1 MIMLT
6 TNKVIL
12 VTYASVFLGMEAIMN
27 YLISA
32 YSVNPYKGSEDSIGW
47 NWVLQYEKNY
57 KEGDRI
63 ILLTKKFNEK
73 DTRRGLKEF
82 NIQHV
87 ELVIVDVPNAL
98 NWFREK
104 HSAFHHMYYILW
116 QHWAWLWVKHSG
128 IRFDVIHHV
137 TMNDYRIPSEM
148 YKAKG
153 AKVIWGPMGGAQ
165 VTPKPLK
172 VYEKNQF
179 AAAFREFVNKS
190 CSWNPFYKKALR
202 SYYKI
207 YCINNETQKQIS
219 RIVGKDVPLMP
230 ELALRDEYKNLPIQK
245 RNNDILKIVFVGR
258 LIGKKGIAFLVDAL
272 SLMPTDMDW
281 ELLIF
286 GDGDGDDRALIE
298 KQIADSGI
306 GKNVKLMGNRPLDQI
321 AEAYQ
326 QADVFVLP
334 SLRETSGNVLLEAM
348 AYAVPIVAFDTSFC
362 RLLKEVDCGVFV
374 NTEQAL
380 EGIKE
385 DYCKAI
391 VTLGQN
397 KDLARQM
404 GLNGYEYVNKYLTW
418 ESKYEAVL
426 KDII

>member
-1 MIMLT
+1 
-6 TNKVIL
+6 
-12 VTYASVFLGMEAIMN
+12 MN

-73 DTRRGLKEF
+73 DTRKGLKEF

-87 ELVIVDVPNAL
+87 ELVIVDVPDAL

-116 QHWAWLWVKHSG
+116 QHWAWLWVKHSE
-128 IRFDVIHHV
+128 IHFDVIHHV
-137 TMNDYRIPSEM
+137 TMNDYRIPSEL

-172 VYEKNQF
+172 VYENNQLV
-179 AAAFREFVNKS
+179 ATFREFVNKS

-202 SYYKI
+202 AYYKI

-219 RIVGKDVPLMP
+219 HIVGKDVPLMP
-230 ELALRDEYKNLPIQK
+230 ELALRDEYKNLSIQE
-245 RNNDILKIVFVGR
+245 RNNDVLKIVFVGR

-272 SLMPTDMDW
+272 SLMPINMDW

-286 GDGDGDDRALIE
+286 GDGDDRTLIE

-306 GKNVKLMGNRPLDQI
+306 GKNVKLMGNRPLNQI

-362 RLLKEVDCGVFV
+362 RLLKEVDSGVFV
-374 NTEQAL
+374 NTDQTL
-380 EGIKE
+380 DGIKA
-385 DYCKAI
+385 DYCNAI
-391 VTLGQN
+391 VKLGQD
-397 KDLARQM
+397 KELAKRM
-404 GLNGYEYVNKYLTW
+404 GLNGYQYVNKYLTW
-418 ESKYEAVL
+418 EAKYKVLL
-426 KDII
+426 KDFL

>member
-1 MIMLT
+1 M
-6 TNKVIL
+6 
-12 VTYASVFLGMEAIMN
+12 MN

-73 DTRRGLKEF
+73 DTRKGLEEF

-87 ELVIVDVPNAL
+87 ELVIVDVPDAL

-148 YKAKG
+148 YKAEG

-165 VTPKPLK
+165 VTPRPLK
-172 VYEKNQF
+172 VYEKNQLV
-179 AAAFREFVNKS
+179 ASFREFVNKS

-230 ELALRDEYKNLPIQK
+230 ELALRDEYKNLPIRK
-245 RNNDILKIVFVGR
+245 GNNDIFKIVFVGR
-258 LIGKKGIAFLVDAL
+258 LIGKKGIAFLIDAL
-272 SLMPTDMDW
+272 SLMPTDMNW

-286 GDGDGDDRALIE
+286 GDGDDRGLIE
-298 KQIADSGI
+298 KQIADSDI
-306 GKNVKLMGNRPLDQI
+306 GKNVKLMGNRPLNQI

-391 VTLGQN
+391 VTLGQD
-397 KDLARQM
+397 KELAKQM
-404 GLNGYEYVNKYLTW
+404 GLNGYKYVNSKLTW
-418 ESKYEAVL
+418 DEKYR
-426 KDII
+426 IIVNDM

>member
-1 MIMLT
+1 
-6 TNKVIL
+6 
-12 VTYASVFLGMEAIMN
+12 MN

-57 KEGDRI
+57 KKGDRI

-87 ELVIVDVPNAL
+87 ELVIVDVPDAL

-137 TMNDYRIPSEM
+137 TMNDYRIPSEL

-165 VTPKPLK
+165 VTPRPLK
-172 VYEKNQF
+172 VYEKNQLV
-179 AAAFREFVNKS
+179 ASFREFVNKS

-286 GDGDGDDRALIE
+286 GDGDDRALIE
-298 KQIADSGI
+298 KQITDSGI
-306 GKNVKLMGNRPLDQI
+306 GKNVKLMGNRPLNQI

-362 RLLKEVDCGVFV
+362 RLLKEVDCGVFI

-380 EGIKE
+380 DNIKE

-391 VTLGQN
+391 VTLGQE
-397 KDLARQM
+397 KELAKQM
-404 GLNGYEYVNKYLTW
+404 GLNGYKYVNSKLTW
-418 ESKYEAVL
+418 DEKYR
-426 KDII
+426 IIVNNM

>member
-1 MIMLT
+1 
-6 TNKVIL
+6 
-12 VTYASVFLGMEAIMN
+12 MN

-57 KEGDRI
+57 KKGDRI

-87 ELVIVDVPNAL
+87 ELVIVDVPDAL

-128 IRFDVIHHV
+128 IHFDVIHHV

-165 VTPKPLK
+165 VTPRPLK
-172 VYEKNQF
+172 VYEKNQWV
-179 AAAFREFVNKS
+179 ASFREFVNKS
-190 CSWNPFYKKALR
+190 CSWNPFYKNALR
-202 SYYKI
+202 AYYKI

-286 GDGDGDDRALIE
+286 GDGDDRTLIE

-306 GKNVKLMGNRPLDQI
+306 AKNVKLMGNRPLNQI

-362 RLLKEVDCGVFV
+362 RLLKEVNCGVFV

-385 DYCKAI
+385 DWCKAI
-391 VTLGQN
+391 ITLGQD
-397 KDLARQM
+397 KELAKRM
-404 GLNGYEYVNKYLTW
+404 GLNGYKYVNSKLTW
-418 ESKYEAVL
+418 DEKYKVIVN
-426 KDII
+426 DM

>member
-1 MIMLT
+1 M
-6 TNKVIL
+6 V
-12 VTYASVFLGMEAIMN
+12 N

-137 TMNDYRIPSEM
+137 TMNDYRIPSEL

-165 VTPKPLK
+165 VTPRPLK
-172 VYEKNQF
+172 VYEKNQLV
-179 AAAFREFVNKS
+179 ASFREFVNKS

-230 ELALRDEYKNLPIQK
+230 ELALRDEYKNLPIRK
-245 RNNDILKIVFVGR
+245 GNNDILKIVFVGR

-272 SLMPTDMDW
+272 SLMPTDMNW

-286 GDGDGDDRALIE
+286 GDGDDRALIE

-306 GKNVKLMGNRPLDQI
+306 GKNVKLMGNRPLNQI

-374 NTEQAL
+374 NTDQAL

-385 DYCKAI
+385 DWCKAI
-391 VTLGQN
+391 VTLGQD
-397 KDLARQM
+397 KELAKQM
-404 GLNGYEYVNKYLTW
+404 GLNGYKYVNSKLTW
-418 ESKYEAVL
+418 DEKYR
-426 KDII
+426 IIVNDM

>member
-1 MIMLT
+1 M
-6 TNKVIL
+6 V
-12 VTYASVFLGMEAIMN
+12 N

-128 IRFDVIHHV
+128 IHFDVIHHV
-137 TMNDYRIPSEM
+137 TMNDYRIPSEL

-165 VTPKPLK
+165 VTPRPLK
-172 VYEKNQF
+172 VYEKNQLV
-179 AAAFREFVNKS
+179 ASFREFVNKS

-230 ELALRDEYKNLPIQK
+230 ELALRDEYKNLPIRK
-245 RNNDILKIVFVGR
+245 GNNDILKIVFVGR

-272 SLMPTDMDW
+272 SLMPTDMNW

-286 GDGDGDDRALIE
+286 GDGDDHALIE

-306 GKNVKLMGNRPLDQI
+306 GKNVKLMGNRPLNQI

-348 AYAVPIVAFDTSFC
+348 AYAVPIVAFGTSFC

-374 NTEQAL
+374 NTDQAL

-385 DYCKAI
+385 DWCKAI
-391 VTLGQN
+391 VTLGQD
-397 KDLARQM
+397 KELAKQM
-404 GLNGYEYVNKYLTW
+404 GLNGYKYVNSKLTW
-418 ESKYEAVL
+418 DEKYR
-426 KDII
+426 IIVNDM

>member
-1 MIMLT
+1 M
-6 TNKVIL
+6 V
-12 VTYASVFLGMEAIMN
+12 N

-137 TMNDYRIPSEM
+137 TMNDYRIPSEL

-165 VTPKPLK
+165 VTPRPLK
-172 VYEKNQF
+172 VYEKNQLV
-179 AAAFREFVNKS
+179 ASFREFVNKS

-219 RIVGKDVPLMP
+219 HIVGKDVPLMP
-230 ELALRDEYKNLPIQK
+230 ELALRDEYKNLPIRK
-245 RNNDILKIVFVGR
+245 GKNDILKIVFVGR
-258 LIGKKGIAFLVDAL
+258 LIGKKGIGFLVDAL

-286 GDGDGDDRALIE
+286 GDGDDRALIE

-306 GKNVKLMGNRPLDQI
+306 GKNVKLMGNRPLNQI

-362 RLLKEVDCGVFV
+362 RLLKEVDCGVFI

-380 EGIKE
+380 DNIKE

-391 VTLGQN
+391 VTLGQD
-397 KDLARQM
+397 KELAKQM
-404 GLNGYEYVNKYLTW
+404 GLNGYKYVNSKLIWDEKYR
-418 ESKYEAVL
+418 
-426 KDII
+426 IIVNNM

>member
-1 MIMLT
+1 M
-6 TNKVIL
+6 V
-12 VTYASVFLGMEAIMN
+12 N

-137 TMNDYRIPSEM
+137 TMNDYRIPSEL

-165 VTPKPLK
+165 VTPRPLK
-172 VYEKNQF
+172 VYEKNQLV
-179 AAAFREFVNKS
+179 ASFREFVNKS

-230 ELALRDEYKNLPIQK
+230 ELALRDEYKNLPIRK
-245 RNNDILKIVFVGR
+245 GNNDILKIVFVGR

-272 SLMPTDMDW
+272 SLMPTDMNW

-286 GDGDGDDRALIE
+286 GDGDDHALIE

-306 GKNVKLMGNRPLDQI
+306 GKNVKLMGNRPLNQI

-374 NTEQAL
+374 NTDQAL

-385 DYCKAI
+385 DWCKAI
-391 VTLGQN
+391 VTLGQD
-397 KDLARQM
+397 KELAKQM
-404 GLNGYEYVNKYLTW
+404 GLNGYKYVNSKLTW
-418 ESKYEAVL
+418 DEKYR
-426 KDII
+426 IIVNDM

>member
-1 MIMLT
+1 M
-6 TNKVIL
+6 
-12 VTYASVFLGMEAIMN
+12 MN

-57 KEGDRI
+57 KKGDRI
-63 ILLTKKFNEK
+63 ILLTKKFNES
-73 DTRRGLKEF
+73 DTRKGLKEF
-82 NIQHV
+82 KIKHV
-87 ELVIVDVPNAL
+87 ELVIVDVPNVL

-104 HSAFHHMYYILW
+104 HSMFHHMYYILW

-128 IRFDVIHHV
+128 IKFDIIHHV
-137 TMNDYRIPSEM
+137 TMNDYRIPSKL

-165 VTPKPLK
+165 VTPNSLK
-172 VYEKNQF
+172 VYEKNRF
-179 AAAFREFVNKS
+179 VADFREFVNKS
-190 CSWNPFYKKALR
+190 CSWNPFYKKAVR

-207 YCINNETQKQIS
+207 YCINSETQKQIS
-219 RIVGKDVPLMP
+219 HIVGKNVPLMP
-230 ELALRDEYKNLPIQK
+230 ELALRDEYKNLYIQE
-245 RNNDILKIVFVGR
+245 RYNDILKIVFVGR
-258 LIGKKGIAFLVDAL
+258 LIGKKGISFLIDAL
-272 SLMPTDMDW
+272 SLMPVGLKW

-286 GDGDGDDRALIE
+286 GDGDDRLLIE
-298 KQIADSGI
+298 KQIADSSI
-306 GKNVKLMGNRPLDQI
+306 KKNVRLMGNRSLDQI
-321 AEAYQ
+321 SEAYK

-362 RLLKEVDCGVFV
+362 NMLKDVECGIFV
-374 NTEQAL
+374 NTEQPL
-380 EGIKE
+380 DNIKA

-397 KDLARQM
+397 KKLAKQL
-404 GLNGYEYVNKYLTW
+404 GENGYRYVNKCLTW
-418 ESKYEAVL
+418 ENKYKSIVEECV
-426 KDII
+426 

>member
-1 MIMLT
+1 
-6 TNKVIL
+6 
-12 VTYASVFLGMEAIMN
+12 MN

-32 YSVNPYKGSEDSIGW
+32 YSVNPYHGSEDSIGW

-73 DTRRGLKEF
+73 DTRKGLKEF

-87 ELVIVDVPNAL
+87 ELVIVDVPDAL

-116 QHWAWLWVKHSG
+116 QHWAWLWVKHSE
-128 IRFDVIHHV
+128 INFDVIHHV
-137 TMNDYRIPSEM
+137 TMNDYRIPSEL

-172 VYEKNQF
+172 VYEKNQL

-219 RIVGKDVPLMP
+219 HIVGKKDVPLMP
-230 ELALRDEYKNLPIQK
+230 EFALRDEYKNLPIQK
-245 RNNDILKIVFVGR
+245 RNNGILRIVFVGR

-272 SLMPTDMDW
+272 SLMPVDMEW

-286 GDGDGDDRALIE
+286 GDGDDRALIE
-298 KQIADSGI
+298 RQITDSGI
-306 GKNVKLMGNRPLDQI
+306 GKKVKLMGSRPLNQI

-326 QADVFVLP
+326 MADIFVLP

-362 RLLKEVDCGVFV
+362 KLLKEINCGVFI

-380 EGIKE
+380 DDIKA

-391 VTLGQN
+391 VMLG
-397 KDLARQM
+397 KDKKMAKQM
-404 GLNGYEYVNKYLTW
+404 GLNGYKYVNKYLTW
-418 ESKYEAVL
+418 EAKYKTIL
-426 KDII
+426 KDFL

>member
-1 MIMLT
+1 M
-6 TNKVIL
+6 
-12 VTYASVFLGMEAIMN
+12 MN

-57 KEGDRI
+57 KKGDRI

-87 ELVIVDVPNAL
+87 ELVIVDVPDAL

-137 TMNDYRIPSEM
+137 TMNDYRIPSEL

-165 VTPKPLK
+165 VTPRPLK
-172 VYEKNQF
+172 VYEKNQLV
-179 AAAFREFVNKS
+179 ASFREFVNKS

-219 RIVGKDVPLMP
+219 RIVGKNVPLMP
-230 ELALRDEYKNLPIQK
+230 ELALRDEYKNLPIRK
-245 RNNDILKIVFVGR
+245 GKNDILKIVFVGR

-286 GDGDGDDRALIE
+286 GDGDDRALIE

-306 GKNVKLMGNRPLDQI
+306 GKNVKLMGNRPLNQI

-374 NTEQAL
+374 NTDQAL

-385 DYCKAI
+385 DWCKAI
-391 VTLGQN
+391 VTLGQD
-397 KDLARQM
+397 KELAKQM
-404 GLNGYEYVNKYLTW
+404 GLNGYKYVNSKLTW
-418 ESKYEAVL
+418 DEKYR
-426 KDII
+426 IIVNDM

>member
-1 MIMLT
+1 
-6 TNKVIL
+6 
-12 VTYASVFLGMEAIMN
+12 MN

-104 HSAFHHMYYILW
+104 YSAFHHMYYILW

-137 TMNDYRIPSEM
+137 TMNDYRIPSEL

-165 VTPKPLK
+165 VTPRSLK
-172 VYEKNQF
+172 VYEKNQLV
-179 AAAFREFVNKS
+179 ASFREFVNKS

-230 ELALRDEYKNLPIQK
+230 ELALRDEYKNLPIRK

-286 GDGDGDDRALIE
+286 GDGDDRVLIE

-306 GKNVKLMGNRPLDQI
+306 GKNVKLMGNRPLNQI

-362 RLLKEVDCGVFV
+362 KELSNKQCGIFV
-374 NTEQAL
+374 NVNQSL
-380 EGIKE
+380 DKIKKDFCDAIIKLAE
-385 DYCKAI
+385 DK
-391 VTLGQN
+391 TLRENFG
-397 KDLARQM
+397 R
-404 GLNGYEYVNKYLTW
+404 NGYEYANRLTW
-418 ESKYEAVL
+418 EDKYNKIISK
-426 KDII
+426 

>member
-1 MIMLT
+1 
-6 TNKVIL
+6 
-12 VTYASVFLGMEAIMN
+12 MN

-73 DTRRGLKEF
+73 DTRKGLEEF

-165 VTPKPLK
+165 VTPRPLK
-172 VYEKNQF
+172 VYEKNQLV
-179 AAAFREFVNKS
+179 ASFREFVNKS

-230 ELALRDEYKNLPIQK
+230 ELALRDEYKNLPIRK
-245 RNNDILKIVFVGR
+245 GKNDILKIVFVGR

-272 SLMPTDMDW
+272 SLMPTDMNW

-286 GDGDGDDRALIE
+286 GDGDDRALIE

-306 GKNVKLMGNRPLDQI
+306 GKNVKLMGNRPLNQI

-362 RLLKEVDCGVFV
+362 RLLKEVDCGVFI

-380 EGIKE
+380 DNIKE

-391 VTLGQN
+391 VTLGQD
-397 KDLARQM
+397 KELAKQM
-404 GLNGYEYVNKYLTW
+404 GMNGYKYVNSKLTW
-418 ESKYEAVL
+418 DEKYR
-426 KDII
+426 IIVNDM

>member
-1 MIMLT
+1 M
-6 TNKVIL
+6 
-12 VTYASVFLGMEAIMN
+12 MN

-57 KEGDRI
+57 KKGDRI

-87 ELVIVDVPNAL
+87 ELIIVDVPDAL

-137 TMNDYRIPSEM
+137 TMNDYRIPSEL

-165 VTPKPLK
+165 VTPRPLK
-172 VYEKNQF
+172 VYEKNQLV
-179 AAAFREFVNKS
+179 ASFREFVNKS

-230 ELALRDEYKNLPIQK
+230 ELALRDEYKNLPIRK
-245 RNNDILKIVFVGR
+245 GKNDILKIVFVGR

-286 GDGDGDDRALIE
+286 GDGDDRALIE

-306 GKNVKLMGNRPLDQI
+306 GKNVKLMGNRPLNQI

-362 RLLKEVDCGVFV
+362 RLLKEVDCGVFI

-380 EGIKE
+380 DNIKE

-391 VTLGQN
+391 VTLGQD
-397 KDLARQM
+397 KELAKQM
-404 GLNGYEYVNKYLTW
+404 GLNGYKYVNSKLTW
-418 ESKYEAVL
+418 DEKYR
-426 KDII
+426 IIVNDM

>member
-1 MIMLT
+1 
-6 TNKVIL
+6 
-12 VTYASVFLGMEAIMN
+12 MN

-73 DTRRGLKEF
+73 DTRKGLEEF

-87 ELVIVDVPNAL
+87 ELVIADVPNAL

-153 AKVIWGPMGGAQ
+153 AKVIWEPMGGAQ
-165 VTPKPLK
+165 VTPRPLK
-172 VYEKNQF
+172 VYEKNQLV
-179 AAAFREFVNKS
+179 ASFREFVNKS

-230 ELALRDEYKNLPIQK
+230 ELALRDEYKNLPIRK
-245 RNNDILKIVFVGR
+245 GNNDILKIVFVGR

-272 SLMPTDMDW
+272 SLMPTDMNW

-286 GDGDGDDRALIE
+286 GDGDDHALIE

-306 GKNVKLMGNRPLDQI
+306 GKNVKLMGNRPLNQI

-362 RLLKEVDCGVFV
+362 RLLKEVDCGVFI

-380 EGIKE
+380 DNIKE

-391 VTLGQN
+391 VTLGQD
-397 KDLARQM
+397 KELAKQM
-404 GLNGYEYVNKYLTW
+404 GMNGYKYVNSKLTW
-418 ESKYEAVL
+418 DEKYR
-426 KDII
+426 IIVNDM

>member
-1 MIMLT
+1 M
-6 TNKVIL
+6 
-12 VTYASVFLGMEAIMN
+12 MN

-32 YSVNPYKGSEDSIGW
+32 YSVNPYKGSADSIGW

-57 KEGDRI
+57 KKGDRI

-87 ELVIVDVPNAL
+87 ELIIVDVPDAL

-137 TMNDYRIPSEM
+137 TMNDYRIPSEL

-172 VYEKNQF
+172 VYEKNQLV
-179 AAAFREFVNKS
+179 ASFREFVNKS

-219 RIVGKDVPLMP
+219 CIVGKDVPLMP
-230 ELALRDEYKNLPIQK
+230 ELALRDEYKNLPIRK
-245 RNNDILKIVFVGR
+245 GKNDILKIVFVGR

-286 GDGDGDDRALIE
+286 GDGDDRALIE

-306 GKNVKLMGNRPLDQI
+306 GKKVKLMGNRPLNQI

-362 RLLKEVDCGVFV
+362 RLLKEVDCGVFI

-380 EGIKE
+380 DNIKE

-391 VTLGQN
+391 VTLGQD
-397 KDLARQM
+397 KELAKQM
-404 GLNGYEYVNKYLTW
+404 GLNGYKYVNSKLTW
-418 ESKYEAVL
+418 DEKYR
-426 KDII
+426 IIVNDM

>member
-1 MIMLT
+1 M
-6 TNKVIL
+6 
-12 VTYASVFLGMEAIMN
+12 MN

-73 DTRRGLKEF
+73 DTRKGLEEF

-165 VTPKPLK
+165 VTPRPLK
-172 VYEKNQF
+172 VYEKNQLV
-179 AAAFREFVNKS
+179 ASFREFVNKS

-230 ELALRDEYKNLPIQK
+230 ELALRDEYKNLPIRK
-245 RNNDILKIVFVGR
+245 GNNDILKIVFVGR

-272 SLMPTDMDW
+272 SLMPTDMNW

-286 GDGDGDDRALIE
+286 GDGDDHALIE

-306 GKNVKLMGNRPLDQI
+306 GKNVKLMGNRPLNQI

-362 RLLKEVDCGVFV
+362 RLLKEVDCGVFI

-380 EGIKE
+380 NNIKE

-391 VTLGQN
+391 VTLGQD
-397 KDLARQM
+397 KELAKQM
-404 GLNGYEYVNKYLTW
+404 GMNGYKYVNSKLTW
-418 ESKYEAVL
+418 DEKYR
-426 KDII
+426 IIVNDM

>member
-1 MIMLT
+1 
-6 TNKVIL
+6 
-12 VTYASVFLGMEAIMN
+12 MN

-57 KEGDRI
+57 KKGDRI

-87 ELVIVDVPNAL
+87 ELVIVDVPDAL

-230 ELALRDEYKNLPIQK
+230 ELALRDEYKNLPIRK
-245 RNNDILKIVFVGR
+245 GNNDILKIVFVGR

-272 SLMPTDMDW
+272 SLMPTDMNW

-286 GDGDGDDRALIE
+286 GDGNDHALIE

-306 GKNVKLMGNRPLDQI
+306 GKNVKLMGNRPLNQI

-362 RLLKEVDCGVFV
+362 RLLKEVGCGVFV
-374 NTEQAL
+374 NTDQAL

-385 DYCKAI
+385 DWCKAI
-391 VTLGQN
+391 VTLGQD
-397 KDLARQM
+397 KELAKQM
-404 GLNGYEYVNKYLTW
+404 GLNGYKYVNSKLTW
-418 ESKYEAVL
+418 DEKYR
-426 KDII
+426 IIVNDM

>member
-1 MIMLT
+1 M
-6 TNKVIL
+6 
-12 VTYASVFLGMEAIMN
+12 MN

-57 KEGDRI
+57 KKGDRI

-87 ELVIVDVPNAL
+87 ELIIVDVPDAL

-137 TMNDYRIPSEM
+137 TMNDYRIPSEL

-172 VYEKNQF
+172 VYEKNQLV
-179 AAAFREFVNKS
+179 ASFREFVNKS

-219 RIVGKDVPLMP
+219 CIVGKDVPLMP
-230 ELALRDEYKNLPIQK
+230 ELALRDEYKNLPIRK
-245 RNNDILKIVFVGR
+245 GKNDILKIVFVGR

-286 GDGDGDDRALIE
+286 GDGDDRALIE
-298 KQIADSGI
+298 KQIADSSI
-306 GKNVKLMGNRPLDQI
+306 GKKVKLMGNRPLNQI

-362 RLLKEVDCGVFV
+362 RLLKEVDCGVFI

-380 EGIKE
+380 DNIKE

-391 VTLGQN
+391 VTLGQD
-397 KDLARQM
+397 KELAKQM
-404 GLNGYEYVNKYLTW
+404 GLNGYKYVNSKLTW
-418 ESKYEAVL
+418 DEKYR
-426 KDII
+426 IIVNDM

>member
-1 MIMLT
+1 
-6 TNKVIL
+6 
-12 VTYASVFLGMEAIMN
+12 MN

-47 NWVLQYEKNY
+47 NWGLQYEKNY
-57 KEGDRI
+57 KKGDRI

-87 ELVIVDVPNAL
+87 ELVIVDVPDAL

-116 QHWAWLWVKHSG
+116 QQWAWLWVKHSG

-245 RNNDILKIVFVGR
+245 RNNDIKFFILFSLIKIVFVGR

-286 GDGDGDDRALIE
+286 GDGDDRALIE

-306 GKNVKLMGNRPLDQI
+306 GKNIKLMGNRPLDQI

-391 VTLGQN
+391 VTLGQD
-397 KDLARQM
+397 KELAKQM
-404 GLNGYEYVNKYLTW
+404 GLNGYKYVNKYLTW
-418 ESKYEAVL
+418 EAKYKTLL
-426 KDII
+426 KDVL

>member
-1 MIMLT
+1 M
-6 TNKVIL
+6 
-12 VTYASVFLGMEAIMN
+12 MN

-57 KEGDRI
+57 KKGDRI

-87 ELVIVDVPNAL
+87 ELIIVDVPDAL

-137 TMNDYRIPSEM
+137 TMNDYRIPSEL

-172 VYEKNQF
+172 VYEKNQLV
-179 AAAFREFVNKS
+179 ASFREFVNKS

-219 RIVGKDVPLMP
+219 CIVGKDVPLMP
-230 ELALRDEYKNLPIQK
+230 ELALRDEYKNIPIRK
-245 RNNDILKIVFVGR
+245 GKNDILKIVFVGR

-286 GDGDGDDRALIE
+286 GDGDDRALIE

-306 GKNVKLMGNRPLDQI
+306 GKKVKLMGNRPLNQI

-362 RLLKEVDCGVFV
+362 RLLKEVDCGVFI

-380 EGIKE
+380 DNIKE

-391 VTLGQN
+391 VTLGQD
-397 KDLARQM
+397 KELAKQM
-404 GLNGYEYVNKYLTW
+404 GLNGYKYVNSKLTW
-418 ESKYEAVL
+418 DEKYR
-426 KDII
+426 IIVNDM

>member
-1 MIMLT
+1 M
-6 TNKVIL
+6 V
-12 VTYASVFLGMEAIMN
+12 N

-128 IRFDVIHHV
+128 IHFDVIHHV
-137 TMNDYRIPSEM
+137 TMNDYRIPSEL

-165 VTPKPLK
+165 VTPRPLK
-172 VYEKNQF
+172 VYEKNQLV
-179 AAAFREFVNKS
+179 ASFREFVNKS

-230 ELALRDEYKNLPIQK
+230 ELALRDEYKNLPIRK
-245 RNNDILKIVFVGR
+245 GNNDILKIVFVGR

-272 SLMPTDMDW
+272 SLMPTDMNW

-286 GDGDGDDRALIE
+286 GDGDDHALIE

-306 GKNVKLMGNRPLDQI
+306 GKNVKLMGNRPLNQI

-362 RLLKEVDCGVFV
+362 RLLKEVDCGVFI
-374 NTEQAL
+374 NTDQAL

-385 DYCKAI
+385 DWCKAI
-391 VTLGQN
+391 VTLGQD
-397 KDLARQM
+397 KELAKQM
-404 GLNGYEYVNKYLTW
+404 GLNGYKYVNSKLTW
-418 ESKYEAVL
+418 DEKYR
-426 KDII
+426 IIVNDM

>member
-1 MIMLT
+1 
-6 TNKVIL
+6 
-12 VTYASVFLGMEAIMN
+12 MN

-190 CSWNPFYKKALR
+190 CSCDPFYKKALL

-286 GDGDGDDRALIE
+286 GDGDDRALIE

>member
-1 MIMLT
+1 M
-6 TNKVIL
+6 
-12 VTYASVFLGMEAIMN
+12 MN

-57 KEGDRI
+57 KKGDRI

-165 VTPKPLK
+165 VTPRPLK
-172 VYEKNQF
+172 VYEKNQLV
-179 AAAFREFVNKS
+179 ASFREFVNKS

-230 ELALRDEYKNLPIQK
+230 ELALRDEYKNLPIRK
-245 RNNDILKIVFVGR
+245 GNNDIFKIVFVGR

-272 SLMPTDMDW
+272 SLMPTDMNW

-286 GDGDGDDRALIE
+286 GDGDDRGLIE
-298 KQIADSGI
+298 KQIADSDI
-306 GKNVKLMGNRPLDQI
+306 GKNVKLMGNRPLNQI

-348 AYAVPIVAFDTSFC
+348 AYAVPIVAFNTSFC
-362 RLLKEVDCGVFV
+362 AQLNEQKCGIFV
-374 NTEQAL
+374 NTNQEL
-380 EGIKE
+380 EGIRDE
-385 DYCKAI
+385 FCNAL
-391 VTLGQN
+391 VR
-397 KDLARQM
+397 LARDRQLCEDL
-404 GLNGYEYVNKYLTW
+404 GKNGYKFVNDELTW
-418 ESKYEAVL
+418 TKKYEAIV
-426 KDII
+426 KDV

>member
-1 MIMLT
+1 
-6 TNKVIL
+6 
-12 VTYASVFLGMEAIMN
+12 MN

-63 ILLTKKFNEK
+63 ILLTKEFNAK

-116 QHWAWLWVKHSG
+116 QHWAWLWVKHSE

-137 TMNDYRIPSEM
+137 TMNDYRIPSEL

-165 VTPKPLK
+165 VTPRPLK
-172 VYEKNQF
+172 VYEKNQLV
-179 AAAFREFVNKS
+179 ARFREFVNKS

-230 ELALRDEYKNLPIQK
+230 ELALRDEYKNLPIRK
-245 RNNDILKIVFVGR
+245 GNNDILKIVFVGR

-272 SLMPTDMDW
+272 SLMPTDMNW

-286 GDGDGDDRALIE
+286 GDGDDHALIE

-306 GKNVKLMGNRPLDQI
+306 GKNVKLMGNRPLNQI

-374 NTEQAL
+374 NTDQAL

-385 DYCKAI
+385 DWCKAI
-391 VTLGQN
+391 VTLGQD
-397 KDLARQM
+397 KELAKQM
-404 GLNGYEYVNKYLTW
+404 GLNGYKYVNSKLTW
-418 ESKYEAVL
+418 DEKYRTIVN
-426 KDII
+426 DM

>member
-1 MIMLT
+1 M
-6 TNKVIL
+6 
-12 VTYASVFLGMEAIMN
+12 MN

-57 KEGDRI
+57 KKGDRI

-87 ELVIVDVPNAL
+87 ELIIVDVPDAL

-137 TMNDYRIPSEM
+137 TMNDYRIPSEL

-172 VYEKNQF
+172 VYEKNQMV
-179 AAAFREFVNKS
+179 ASFREFVNKS

-207 YCINNETQKQIS
+207 YCINIETQKQIS
-219 RIVGKDVPLMP
+219 CIVGKDVPLMP
-230 ELALRDEYKNLPIQK
+230 ELALRDEYKNLPIRK
-245 RNNDILKIVFVGR
+245 GKNDILKIVFVGR

-286 GDGDGDDRALIE
+286 GDGDDRALIE

-306 GKNVKLMGNRPLDQI
+306 GKKVKLMGNRPLNQI

-380 EGIKE
+380 DKIKE

-391 VTLGQN
+391 VTLGQD
-397 KDLARQM
+397 KELAKQM
-404 GLNGYEYVNKYLTW
+404 GLNGYKYVNSKLTW
-418 ESKYEAVL
+418 DEKYKVIVN
-426 KDII
+426 DM

>member
-1 MIMLT
+1 MDI
-6 TNKVIL
+6 KKEQQAKEEIL
-12 VTYASVFLGMEAIMN
+12 ELVKEYCNTYHN
-27 YLISA
+27 T
-32 YSVNPYKGSEDSIGW
+32 K
-47 NWVLQYEKNY
+47 KY

-137 TMNDYRIPSEM
+137 TMNDYRIPSEL

-165 VTPKPLK
+165 VTPKSLK
-172 VYEKNQF
+172 VYEKNQLV
-179 AAAFREFVNKS
+179 ASFREFVNKS
-190 CSWNPFYKKALR
+190 CSWNPLYKKALR

-230 ELALRDEYKNLPIQK
+230 ELALRDEYKNLPIRK

-272 SLMPTDMDW
+272 SLMPTDMNW

-286 GDGDGDDRALIE
+286 GDGDDRVLIE

-306 GKNVKLMGNRPLDQI
+306 GKNVKLMGNRPLNQI

-362 RLLKEVDCGVFV
+362 KELANKQSGIFV
-374 NTEQAL
+374 NVNQSL
-380 EGIKE
+380 DKIKKDFCDAIIKLAE
-385 DYCKAI
+385 DK
-391 VTLGQN
+391 TLREKFG
-397 KDLARQM
+397 R
-404 GLNGYEYVNKYLTW
+404 NGYEYANRLTW
-418 ESKYEAVL
+418 EDKYKKIISK
-426 KDII
+426 

>member
-1 MIMLT
+1 M
-6 TNKVIL
+6 
-12 VTYASVFLGMEAIMN
+12 MN

-73 DTRRGLKEF
+73 DTRKGLKEF

-116 QHWAWLWVKHSG
+116 WHWAWLWVKHSG
-128 IRFDVIHHV
+128 IHFDVIHHV

-172 VYEKNQF
+172 VYEKNRLT
-179 AAAFREFVNKS
+179 ATFREFVNKS

-219 RIVGKDVPLMP
+219 HIVGKDVPLMP
-230 ELALRDEYKNLPIQK
+230 ELALRDDYKNLPILEK
-245 RNNDILKIVFVGR
+245 TNDILKIVFVGR

-272 SLMPTDMDW
+272 SLMPDGMDW

-286 GDGDGDDRALIE
+286 GDGDDRILIE
-298 KQIADSGI
+298 RQIADSGI
-306 GKNVKLMGNRPLDQI
+306 EKNVKLMGNRPLNQI

-326 QADVFVLP
+326 QADIFVLP

-362 RLLKEVDCGVFV
+362 RLLKEVECGIFV

-391 VTLGQN
+391 VMLGQD
-397 KDLARQM
+397 KKMAKQM
-404 GLNGYEYVNKYLTW
+404 GLNGYKYVNSKLTW
-418 ESKYEAVL
+418 DEKYR
-426 KDII
+426 IIVNDM

>member
-1 MIMLT
+1 
-6 TNKVIL
+6 
-12 VTYASVFLGMEAIMN
+12 MN

-137 TMNDYRIPSEM
+137 TMNDYRIPSEL

-165 VTPKPLK
+165 VTPRPLK
-172 VYEKNQF
+172 VYEKNQLV
-179 AAAFREFVNKS
+179 ASFREFVNKS

-230 ELALRDEYKNLPIQK
+230 ELALRDEYKNLPIRK
-245 RNNDILKIVFVGR
+245 GNNDILKIVFVGR

-272 SLMPTDMDW
+272 SLMPTDMNW

-286 GDGDGDDRALIE
+286 GDGDDHALIE

-306 GKNVKLMGNRPLDQI
+306 GKNVKLMGNRPLNQI

-374 NTEQAL
+374 NTDQAL

-385 DYCKAI
+385 DWCKAI
-391 VTLGQN
+391 VTLGQD
-397 KDLARQM
+397 KELAKQM
-404 GLNGYEYVNKYLTW
+404 GLNGYKYVNSKLTW
-418 ESKYEAVL
+418 DEKYR
-426 KDII
+426 IIVNDM

>member
-1 MIMLT
+1 M
-6 TNKVIL
+6 
-12 VTYASVFLGMEAIMN
+12 MN

-57 KEGDRI
+57 KKGDRI

-87 ELVIVDVPNAL
+87 ELIIVDVPDAL

-137 TMNDYRIPSEM
+137 TMNDYRIPSEL

-153 AKVIWGPMGGAQ
+153 AKVIWGPMGVAQ

-172 VYEKNQF
+172 VYEKNQLV
-179 AAAFREFVNKS
+179 ASFREFVNKS

-219 RIVGKDVPLMP
+219 CIVGKDVPLMP
-230 ELALRDEYKNLPIQK
+230 ELALRDEYKNLPIRK
-245 RNNDILKIVFVGR
+245 GKNDILKIVFVGR

-286 GDGDGDDRALIE
+286 GDGDDRALIE

-306 GKNVKLMGNRPLDQI
+306 GKKVKLMGNRPLNQI

-362 RLLKEVDCGVFV
+362 RLLKEVDCGVFI

-380 EGIKE
+380 DNIKE

-391 VTLGQN
+391 VTLGQD
-397 KDLARQM
+397 KELAKQM
-404 GLNGYEYVNKYLTW
+404 GLNGYKYVNSKLTW
-418 ESKYEAVL
+418 DEKYR
-426 KDII
+426 IIVNDM

>member
-1 MIMLT
+1 M
-6 TNKVIL
+6 
-12 VTYASVFLGMEAIMN
+12 MN

-137 TMNDYRIPSEM
+137 TMNDYRIPSEL

-153 AKVIWGPMGGAQ
+153 AKVIWGPMGSAQ
-165 VTPKPLK
+165 VTPRPLK
-172 VYEKNQF
+172 VYEKNQLV
-179 AAAFREFVNKS
+179 ANFREFVNKS
-190 CSWNPFYKKALR
+190 CSWNPFYKKAVR

-230 ELALRDEYKNLPIQK
+230 ELALRDEYKNLPIRK
-245 RNNDILKIVFVGR
+245 GRNDILKIVFVGR

-286 GDGDGDDRALIE
+286 GDGDDRALIE
-298 KQIADSGI
+298 KQISDSGI
-306 GKNVKLMGNRPLDQI
+306 GKNVKLMGNRPLNQI

-362 RLLKEVDCGVFV
+362 RLLKEVDCGVFI
-374 NTEQAL
+374 NTDQAL

-385 DYCKAI
+385 DWRKAI
-391 VTLGQN
+391 VTLGQD
-397 KDLARQM
+397 KELAKQM
-404 GLNGYEYVNKYLTW
+404 GLNGYKYVNSKLTW
-418 ESKYEAVL
+418 DEKYR
-426 KDII
+426 IIVNDM

>member
-1 MIMLT
+1 M
-6 TNKVIL
+6 V
-12 VTYASVFLGMEAIMN
+12 N

-137 TMNDYRIPSEM
+137 TMNDYRIPSEL

-165 VTPKPLK
+165 VTPRPLK
-172 VYEKNQF
+172 VYEKNQLV
-179 AAAFREFVNKS
+179 ASFREFVNKS

-230 ELALRDEYKNLPIQK
+230 ELALRDEYKNLPIRK
-245 RNNDILKIVFVGR
+245 GNNDILKIVFVGR

-272 SLMPTDMDW
+272 SLMPTDMNW

-286 GDGDGDDRALIE
+286 GDGDDHALIE

-306 GKNVKLMGNRPLDQI
+306 GKNVKLMGNRPLNQI

-385 DYCKAI
+385 DWCKAI
-391 VTLGQN
+391 VMLGRD
-397 KDLARQM
+397 KKLAKRM
-404 GLNGYEYVNKYLTW
+404 GMNGYKYVNSRLTW
-418 ESKYEAVL
+418 DEKYKV
-426 KDII
+426 IINDM

>member
-1 MIMLT
+1 M
-6 TNKVIL
+6 V
-12 VTYASVFLGMEAIMN
+12 N

-116 QHWAWLWVKHSG
+116 QHWTWLWVKHLG

-137 TMNDYRIPSEM
+137 TMNDYRIPSEL

-153 AKVIWGPMGGAQ
+153 AKVIGGPMGGAQ
-165 VTPKPLK
+165 VTPRPLK
-172 VYEKNQF
+172 VYEKNQLV
-179 AAAFREFVNKS
+179 ASFREFVNKS

-219 RIVGKDVPLMP
+219 HIVGKDVPLMP
-230 ELALRDEYKNLPIQK
+230 ELALRDEYKNLPIRK
-245 RNNDILKIVFVGR
+245 GNNDILKIVFVGR

-272 SLMPTDMDW
+272 SLMPTDMNW

-286 GDGDGDDRALIE
+286 GDGDDHALIE

-306 GKNVKLMGNRPLDQI
+306 GKNVKLMGNRPLNQI

-374 NTEQAL
+374 NTDQAL

-385 DYCKAI
+385 DWCKAI
-391 VTLGQN
+391 VTLGQD
-397 KDLARQM
+397 KELAKQM
-404 GLNGYEYVNKYLTW
+404 GLNGYKYVNSKLTW
-418 ESKYEAVL
+418 DEKYR
-426 KDII
+426 IIVNDM

>member
-1 MIMLT
+1 
-6 TNKVIL
+6 
-12 VTYASVFLGMEAIMN
+12 MN

-57 KEGDRI
+57 KKGDRI

-137 TMNDYRIPSEM
+137 TMNDYRIPSEL

-165 VTPKPLK
+165 VTPRPLK
-172 VYEKNQF
+172 VYEKNQLV
-179 AAAFREFVNKS
+179 ASFREFVNKS

-230 ELALRDEYKNLPIQK
+230 ELALRDEYKNLPIRK
-245 RNNDILKIVFVGR
+245 GKND
-258 LIGKKGIAFLVDAL
+258 FLVDAL

-286 GDGDGDDRALIE
+286 GDGDDRALIE

-306 GKNVKLMGNRPLDQI
+306 GKKVKLMGNRPLNQI

-334 SLRETSGNVLLEAM
+334 RLRETSGNVLLEAM

-362 RLLKEVDCGVFV
+362 RLLKEVDCGVFI

-380 EGIKE
+380 DNIKE

-391 VTLGQN
+391 VTLGQD
-397 KDLARQM
+397 KELAKQM
-404 GLNGYEYVNKYLTW
+404 GLNGYKYVNSKLTW
-418 ESKYEAVL
+418 DEKYR
-426 KDII
+426 IIVNDM

>member
-1 MIMLT
+1 M
-6 TNKVIL
+6 
-12 VTYASVFLGMEAIMN
+12 MN

-104 HSAFHHMYYILW
+104 HSAFHHIYYILW

-128 IRFDVIHHV
+128 IRFDEIHHV

-148 YKAKG
+148 YKAEG

-165 VTPKPLK
+165 VTPRSLK
-172 VYEKNQF
+172 VYEKNQLV
-179 AAAFREFVNKS
+179 ASFREFVNKS

-230 ELALRDEYKNLPIQK
+230 ELALRDEYKNLPIRK
-245 RNNDILKIVFVGR
+245 GKNDILKIVFVGR

-286 GDGDGDDRALIE
+286 GDGDDRALIE

-306 GKNVKLMGNRPLDQI
+306 GKNVKLMGNRPLNQI

-362 RLLKEVDCGVFV
+362 RLLKEVECGVFI
-374 NTEQAL
+374 NTDQAL

-385 DYCKAI
+385 DWCKAI
-391 VTLGQN
+391 VTLGQD
-397 KDLARQM
+397 KELAKQM
-404 GLNGYEYVNKYLTW
+404 GMNGYKYVNSKLTW
-418 ESKYEAVL
+418 DEKYR
-426 KDII
+426 IIVNDM

>member
-1 MIMLT
+1 
-6 TNKVIL
+6 
-12 VTYASVFLGMEAIMN
+12 MN

-57 KEGDRI
+57 KKGDRI

-87 ELVIVDVPNAL
+87 ELIIVDVPDAL

-137 TMNDYRIPSEM
+137 TMNDYRIPSEL

-172 VYEKNQF
+172 VYEKNQMV
-179 AAAFREFVNKS
+179 ASFREFVNKS

-207 YCINNETQKQIS
+207 YCINIETQKQMS
-219 RIVGKDVPLMP
+219 CIVGKDVPLMP
-230 ELALRDEYKNLPIQK
+230 ELALRDEYKNLPIRK
-245 RNNDILKIVFVGR
+245 GKNDILKIVFVGR
-258 LIGKKGIAFLVDAL
+258 LIGIKGIAFLVDAL

-286 GDGDGDDRALIE
+286 GDGDDRALIE

-306 GKNVKLMGNRPLDQI
+306 GKKVKLMGNRPLNQI

-348 AYAVPIVAFDTSFC
+348 AYAVPIVAFDTRFC
-362 RLLKEVDCGVFV
+362 RLLKEVDCGVFI

-380 EGIKE
+380 DNIKE

-391 VTLGQN
+391 VTLGQD
-397 KDLARQM
+397 KELAKQM
-404 GLNGYEYVNKYLTW
+404 GLNGYKYVNSKLTW
-418 ESKYEAVL
+418 DEKYR
-426 KDII
+426 IIVNDM